1 MNTSHSIKTTLLTA
15 AAAVLCSGLQFTG
28 IDVLA
33 APDRTATAQTV
44 VQLPA
49 VLITAQRSPAQIVQ
63 QLPQV
68 VIVGHRGS
76 PAPAV
81 TAQAKPMPA
90 AT

>member
-1 MNTSHSIKTTLLTA
+1 MNASHSINTTLLTA
-15 AAAVLCSGLQFTG
+15 AAAVLCSVLQFTG

-33 APDRTATAQTV
+33 APHRAAAGVSV
-44 VQLPA
+44 VQLPK
-49 VLITAQRSPAQIVQ
+49 VLITAQRSTMQVVQ

-68 VIVGHRGS
+68 VIIGHRDG

-81 TAQAKPMPA
+81 TAQARPIPA